1 MSKAKRKAAGTKPSS
16 AELTWRSTKNH
27 YTGDYSPILRIRG
40 GLMLVSHTYTPEPC
54 MVTWNFSALDEF
66 IREARK
72 NSRFT
77 VREATKEH
85 IAAVDKFQA
94 RYAPFF
100 RLVHPLDDF
109 QSLIEPNIPGFTDAP
124 KAARDKLFT
133 LRDELKRWAIF
144 VESKG
149 RKVGQ
154 LNERTPALRKAIMGE
169 YRNQKKINPYE
180 PLSGHARTIRGLLKN
195 SSTHRQNVG
204 PAVSA
209 KRIESIIRSEL
220 KKKHPTT
227 R

>member
-1 MSKAKRKAAGTKPSS
+1 MSKAKRKAAGTKQSS

-40 GLMLVSHTYTPEPC
+40 GLMLVSHAYTPEPC

-72 NSRFT
+72 NSKFT

-100 RLVHPLDDF
+100 ELAHPSDDF

-133 LRDELKRWAIF
+133 LRDELKRWAVF

-149 RKVGQ
+149 RKIGQ
-154 LNERTPALRKAIMGE
+154 SNERTPALRKAIMGE
-169 YRNQKKINPYE
+169 YRRLKIFGRDS
-180 PLSGHARTIRGLLKN
+180 LSGYAKSIRGLLKN
-195 SSTHRQNVG
+195 SSSYRHLA
-204 PAVSA
+204 PAPSI
-209 KRIESIIRSEL
+209 KRIESIIREEL
-220 KKKHPTT
+220 EKKHPTSK
-227 R
+227 